1 MILENEQNT
10 DNFNKVFRVTRH
22 SIGHNVLREGKIMSE
37 NQDNRSVM
45 LGEKALGY
53 IKYNKSDATPKDYE
67 LWYNYAAGLKPEMN
81 QEVKQLYELEPQ
93 IPQNKLDK
101 LYDDFFQKHEAADRV
116 GEISAEVSEELSDI
130 MEMVGSSLANTESYS
145 ESLEVFTSELNQIH
159 DEGSLKM
166 MIASMANATFKMAE
180 NTRNLETNLHKSQK
194 HIQDLNESIES
205 IRNEALTDALTCI
218 ANRKKFDIT
227 MDAEILSARA
237 EGDPMCLLLTDIDHF
252 KKFND
257 THGHQTGDQVLRLV
271 AAILSQNVK
280 GRDLAA
286 RYGGEEF
293 AIILPKTALAN
304 AFEVAEQIR
313 KAVAKKELIKKSTGE
328 VIGRVTLSLG
338 VAELNSKDTIKS
350 IIARADECL
359 YAAKGAGRNNVKTEA
374 ALTKKGNNA
383 EDNPET
389 IGNAA

>member
-1 MILENEQNT
+1 
-10 DNFNKVFRVTRH
+10 
-22 SIGHNVLREGKIMSE
+22 
-37 NQDNRSVM
+37 
-45 LGEKALGY
+45 
-53 IKYNKSDATPKDYE
+53 
-67 LWYNYAAGLKPEMN
+67 
-81 QEVKQLYELEPQ
+81 
-93 IPQNKLDK
+93 
-101 LYDDFFQKHEAADRV
+101 
-116 GEISAEVSEELSDI
+116 

-218 ANRKKFDIT
+218 ANRKKFDMT

-359 YAAKGAGRNNVKTEA
+359 YVAKGAGRNNVQTEA

-389 IGNAA
+389 VGNAA